1 MQGAAGVETLALEIF
16 ISIAS
21 TNSYTKTA
29 EVFNISQPAVTQNAK
44 RLENQLGVKLVTRGN
59 RGVTLTDAGKEFLPY
74 AETLL
79 ETLNLAET
87 RMRNLSLG
95 QHGRIRIAAV
105 PSMSRYVSECL
116 INFRDNYANVQID
129 VDIFEGAE
137 FMKALTRNDYDFYF
151 APSDL
156 VENPVLYEHID
167 IGSDY
172 LSLFVSKEDYDAL
185 KKDID
190 KNGWKALEKYPF
202 ISVDMDSHQLRAPT
216 NRVLSFFDISPKFTN
231 YYNRSDSVLLSVGAG
246 IGLALLPH
254 EFVGLYHRTD
264 VVELPWENPNNEL
277 HYAFA
282 WKTETLVGAKAI
294 FRDTAIKM
302 FSGLSMNKRKK
313 IKVRIEQ
320 GRSPK

>member
-1 MQGAAGVETLALEIF
+1 METLALEIF
-16 ISIAS
+16 ISIAT

-44 RLENQLGVKLVTRGN
+44 RLENQLGIKLVTRNN

-79 ETLNLAET
+79 ETLSIAET

-116 INFRDNYANVQID
+116 VNFRDNYANVQID

-137 FMKALTRNDYDFYF
+137 FMKALTHNDYDFYF
-151 APSDL
+151 APSDH
-156 VENPVLYEHID
+156 VDNSVLFEHID

-172 LSLFVSKEDYDAL
+172 LSLFVSKEDYDTL

-190 KNGWKALEKYPF
+190 TNGWKALEKYPF

-216 NRVLSFFDISPKFTN
+216 NRILSSFDIKPKFTN

-264 VVELPWENPNNEL
+264 VVELPWENSNNEL
-277 HYAFA
+277 YYAFA
-282 WKTETLVGAKAI
+282 WKTETLVGAKVI
-294 FRDTAIKM
+294 FRDTALRL
-302 FSGLSMNKRKK
+302 FSGFSKNRRTKK
-313 IKVRIEQ
+313 KGKDRI
-320 GRSPK
+320 RTLP